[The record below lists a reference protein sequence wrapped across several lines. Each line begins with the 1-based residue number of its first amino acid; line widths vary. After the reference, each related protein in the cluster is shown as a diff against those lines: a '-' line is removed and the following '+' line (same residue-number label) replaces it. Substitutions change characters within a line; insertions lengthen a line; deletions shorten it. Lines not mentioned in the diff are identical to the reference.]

1 MAGLITG
8 LVGFGWCFTPN
19 PGIAKGRLGAE
30 GMPAPLIGG
39 GRGMLGGGG
48 IGPFTSDGGFIPGMN
63 GGIGTKSL
71 K

>member
-1 MAGLITG
+1 
-8 LVGFGWCFTPN
+8 
-19 PGIAKGRLGAE
+19 
-30 GMPAPLIGG
+30 MPAPLIGG